1 MFGNLDN
8 PEINSNFSYANLASL
23 INQENDS
30 NSINLT
36 PMNISQISESNNS
49 FDNLY
54 LIKNE
59 NNKINTIKNENQQN
73 KEENIK
79 STDEEK
85 LMKDKESNEIKEKSI
100 STQNSYSLTIIKI
113 LNIILESIRK
123 GEFNFDGLELFQVIQ
138 FCKNSMGKEMAK
150 IASKGNNMSKEDANG
165 LLMLMDRADL
175 LDEIQKFKINER
187 DENIEKDEIIFLK
200 EKLILF
206 LEEKEFNIGIRRD
219 IKTEAGNDP
228 QPLKVLNISIKKFI
242 INCLEKKIKF
252 FMESQKEEKNEEI
265 KNELNEKIFLEKKRK
280 NSDDGDDDEDSS
292 NSSESEK
299 NIKRKRYRS
308 DNISN
313 MFKRNLIQ
321 KIFLEWIN
329 YGEEKNNRIQKL
341 DPIIFMN
348 SSNFKGK
355 KLKEIYSK
363 NISIKS
369 KNLDRKYNIHII
381 NEAKG
386 IKNVK
391 LNFSFEQAL
400 KLFYYRTIDE
410 NEIIEIIKNLNEN
423 VDINEANIIEGLKS
437 KEEFIVEKAKRKKPC
452 FENKLRNV
460 ISEVEKKY
468 LAK

>member
-59 NNKINTIKNENQQN
+59 NNKINSIKNENQQN

-79 STDEEK
+79 SADEEK

-123 GEFNFDGLELFQVIQ
+123 GEFKFDGFELFQVIQ

-228 QPLKVLNISIKKFI
+228 
-242 INCLEKKIKF
+242 
-252 FMESQKEEKNEEI
+252 
-265 KNELNEKIFLEKKRK
+265 
-280 NSDDGDDDEDSS
+280 
-292 NSSESEK
+292 
-299 NIKRKRYRS
+299 
-308 DNISN
+308 
-313 MFKRNLIQ
+313 
-321 KIFLEWIN
+321 
-329 YGEEKNNRIQKL
+329 
-341 DPIIFMN
+341 
-348 SSNFKGK
+348 
-355 KLKEIYSK
+355 
-363 NISIKS
+363 
-369 KNLDRKYNIHII
+369 
-381 NEAKG
+381 
-386 IKNVK
+386 
-391 LNFSFEQAL
+391 
-400 KLFYYRTIDE
+400 
-410 NEIIEIIKNLNEN
+410 
-423 VDINEANIIEGLKS
+423 
-437 KEEFIVEKAKRKKPC
+437 
-452 FENKLRNV
+452 
-460 ISEVEKKY
+460 
-468 LAK
+468 